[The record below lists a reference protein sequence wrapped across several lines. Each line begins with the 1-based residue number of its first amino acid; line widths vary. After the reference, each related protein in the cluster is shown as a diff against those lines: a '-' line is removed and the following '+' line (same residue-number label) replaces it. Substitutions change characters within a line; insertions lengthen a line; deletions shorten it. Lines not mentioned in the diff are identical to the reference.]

1 MMRKKQL
8 YKQAELTG
16 SVANYGYQDAINK
29 NQETESEY
37 QRSSQALKE
46 IRKDLEAEKDENE
59 HVQDRIVEYT
69 GKQSDVALR
78 ISQYRAVAADALLKI
93 EDATREKQ
101 EELALKTQLEQQ
113 LAR

>member
-1 MMRKKQL
+1 M
-8 YKQAELTG
+8 
-16 SVANYGYQDAINK
+16 ANYGYQDAINK

-69 GKQSDVALR
+69 GRQSDVALR
-78 ISQYRAVAADALLKI
+78 IGQYQAVAADALLKI

-101 EELALKTQLEQQ
+101 EALALKTQLEQQ